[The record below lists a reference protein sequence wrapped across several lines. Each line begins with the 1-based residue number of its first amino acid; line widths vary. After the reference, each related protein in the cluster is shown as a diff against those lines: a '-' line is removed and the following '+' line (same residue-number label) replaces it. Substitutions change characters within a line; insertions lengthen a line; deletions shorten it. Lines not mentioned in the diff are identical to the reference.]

1 MPKSSHG
8 KGSVWSIFAMFGL
21 FFFSSLLKYYINR
34 SISGGSA
41 LHEHLIGMSIL
52 AMLIRGGFAAGISAL
67 LNGLI
72 GIFDQK
78 DRGLLIYTST
88 IFGAAVTIYFFL
100 GQFIPQLGFVY

>member
-1 MPKSSHG
+1 MPKSSYG
-8 KGSVWSIFAMFGL
+8 KWSVWSIFAMFGL

-34 SISGGSA
+34 SISDGNT
-41 LHEHLIGMSIL
+41 LHEYTIGMSIL
-52 AMLIRGGFAAGISAL
+52 EMLIRGGFAAGISAL

-78 DRGLLIYTST
+78 DRGLLINIST
-88 IFGAAVTIYFFL
+88 IFGAALTTYFIL